1 MEEVYCGLRFKRTQ
15 STLIG
20 RHGDGGLAAVAVE
33 ASPHLGRSGSR
44 VGRKHPQDQA
54 VNLRTYTHSHSSS
67 REAQPLMVPQ
77 PPAAAAAPGETREP
91 VDGRTFHIPTLMHA
105 LLSRPREDTQRED

>member
-1 MEEVYCGLRFKRTQ
+1 MEEVYCGLRFKRIQ

-54 VNLRTYTHSHSSS
+54 VNLRTYTHSHQFLQGGSTS
-67 REAQPLMVPQ
+67 
-77 PPAAAAAPGETREP
+77 
-91 VDGRTFHIPTLMHA
+91 DGSTASNCSTWRNT
-105 LLSRPREDTQRED
+105 